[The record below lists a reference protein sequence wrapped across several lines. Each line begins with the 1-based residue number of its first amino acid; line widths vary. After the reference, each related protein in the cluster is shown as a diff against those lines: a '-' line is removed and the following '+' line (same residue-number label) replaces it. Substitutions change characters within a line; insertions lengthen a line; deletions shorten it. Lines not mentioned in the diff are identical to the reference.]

1 MALSHELLSQFAK
14 LVNKDKKTNAEA
26 TVYGTVIVDSD
37 GNKYVKLDG
46 SDQITPLSNN
56 ERPALDSATANA
68 KDGERVSVLIK
79 NHTATVTGNVSSPA
93 ARTGDVEELG
103 TQISQFDVVIAHEV
117 TTDDLNA
124 VNARINNLLAI
135 TGQFD
140 ELSAVTAEIQSLKS
154 KYGEFERLTVEDIE
168 AITAEIDDIEA
179 KTINTGILDTDLLT
193 AFSAEI
199 DKLKAYTADFTY
211 LTALNAEIKRLDVDK
226 LSAKDVD
233 MRYANI
239 DFSNIGEAAI
249 RHLFSDYGLIRD
261 IVVGDGT
268 ITGELVGVTIKGDL
282 IEGNTIKAD
291 KLVVKGE
298 DGLYYKLN
306 IQAGATTSE
315 AVTKEDLQNGLHG
328 TAIIAK
334 TITADKVNVS
344 DLVAFDATI
353 GGFNIT
359 ENSVYSGVKS
369 SVSNTTRGVYMDRD
383 GQIAFGDSR
392 NYLRYF
398 KDVDGSYK
406 LAISAGSIVLGSSG
420 KTIEEAVSD
429 ISIGARNLIRNS
441 KNLIFEKYYFKPG
454 DPSAVLSIGTL
465 GSMILGQE

>member
-1 MALSHELLSQFAK
+1 MSLSNELISQFVKAT
-14 LVNKDKKTNAEA
+14 KDSSKPKNETTVTGTTVKYEGKTW
-26 TVYGTVIVDSD
+26 
-37 GNKYVKLDG
+37 VKLDG
-46 SDQITPLSNN
+46 SELLTPVSTTSN
-56 ERPALDSATANA
+56 AN
-68 KDGERVSVLIK
+68 DGERVTVLIK
-79 NHTATVTGNVSSPA
+79 DHTATITGNTSSPA
-93 ARTGDVEELG
+93 ARTEDVEKVA
-103 TQISQFDVVIAHEV
+103 SQVTEFEIVVAAKVSTEQ
-117 TTDDLNA
+117 LEA
-124 VNARINNLLAI
+124 VNATIESLRAKTAN
-135 TGQFD
+135 FD
-140 ELSAVTAEIQSLKS
+140 NMEAVN
-154 KYGEFERLTVEDIE
+154 
-168 AITAEIDDIEA
+168 AEIDNLEAKFADVDHLTASEIEA
-179 KTINTGILDTDLLT
+179 VNAQIERIEAMFGDFTDI
-193 AFSAEI
+193 SAEELEAVNADI
-199 DKLKAYTADFTY
+199 QQLKAYTADFTY
-211 LTALNAEIKRLDVDK
+211 VSTDVLEAMRADIKQLDVDK

-328 TAIIAK
+328 TVIIAK
-334 TITADKVNVS
+334 TITAEKVAVD

-359 ENSVYSGVKS
+359 ENSIYSGVKS

-392 NYLRYF
+392 NYLRYY
-398 KDVDGSYK
+398 KDADGSYK

-420 KTIEEAVSD
+420 KTIEETVSD